1 MFIKFPMPCHVVGK
15 LLLYATKGLH
25 FFELTV
31 NYLITRNRKQPA
43 LRSLIVPI
51 LIKYI

>member
-31 NYLITRNRKQPA
+31 NYLITRA
-43 LRSLIVPI
+43 GSSLPSDVS
-51 LIKYI
+51 